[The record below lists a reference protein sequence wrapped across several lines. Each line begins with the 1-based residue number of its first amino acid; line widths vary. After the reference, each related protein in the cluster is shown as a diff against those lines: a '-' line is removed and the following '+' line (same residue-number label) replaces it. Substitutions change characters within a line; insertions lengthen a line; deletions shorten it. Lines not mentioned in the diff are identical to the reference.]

1 MQKTEFS
8 IEYPLYNSS
17 SAVLWNSIG
26 TPLGLSEWFADG
38 VTVTEDEFA
47 FSWDGH
53 EQTAVLQQI
62 KPNSFIRFH
71 WIDDENPDAFFE
83 LKIVTQPISGDL
95 TLVITDFA
103 DPGEK
108 DDLILLWNKQIEELR
123 RKTGM

>member
-17 SAVLWNSIG
+17 SSVLWNSIG

-38 VTVTEDEFA
+38 VTVTENEFV

-62 KPNSFIRFH
+62 KPNVFIRFH
-71 WIDDENPDAFFE
+71 WIDDENPNAYFE
-83 LKIVTQPISGDL
+83 LKIVNQAVTGDL

-103 DPGEK
+103 EPGEK
-108 DDLILLWNKQIEELR
+108 DDLIMLWNKQVEELR

>member
-8 IEYPLYNSS
+8 IEYPLYSS
-17 SAVLWNSIG
+17 SSSVLWNSIG

-38 VTVTEDEFA
+38 VTVTENEFV

-71 WIDDENPDAFFE
+71 WMDDENPDAFFE

-103 DPGEK
+103 EPSEK